1 MAKAAGIE
9 IVTAGEL
16 KERYHQGSDEEE
28 DSQEEGDEQDGEE
41 EVGRKIVYMCI
52 LLTDTVMC
60 N

>member
-41 EVGRKIVYMCI
+41 EVGRMIIICTCV
-52 LLTDTVMC
+52 L
-60 N
+60 